1 MELGTLKEAEAGEC
15 LVEVSCMKT
24 IQDKLRTR
32 ITTIR
37 TLRDSLFLIA
47 SRKGHTHT
55 NKYRH
60 SICAI
65 LDFCTHNTQCKWDCD
80 CDCNCESGNLSQT
93 LETQTP
99 IIQLIS
105 TYRKRQMTL
114 KQFRHNERMKKQ
126 KKNGMKHMQQHT
138 YTGKISSKV
147 FVVIGVLCCSFVE
160 CILFK

>member
-55 NKYRH
+55 HEQVQAQHMR
-60 SICAI
+60 
-65 LDFCTHNTQCKWDCD
+65 DF
-80 CDCNCESGNLSQT
+80 GFL
-93 LETQTP
+93 
-99 IIQLIS
+99 
-105 TYRKRQMTL
+105 
-114 KQFRHNERMKKQ
+114 
-126 KKNGMKHMQQHT
+126 HT
-138 YTGKISSKV
+138 
-147 FVVIGVLCCSFVE
+147 
-160 CILFK
+160 